1 MADTPDNEIAFA
13 QSVMEVEQVAI
24 RLAGERLD
32 ADFLRALDLLDGCAG
47 TVLTTGVGKSGIA
60 ARKIAA
66 TLTSVGC
73 ASVFLHPME
82 ALHGDLGLV
91 RREDVVLALSNS
103 GESEELLA
111 ILPTVL
117 MRRVPIIALTGNL
130 KSTLAEKST
139 VALNASIE
147 REACPLNL
155 APTTSVLVAIAIGDA
170 LAMTLQKRRHLLPE
184 EYALNHPGGQLGRR
198 LTLRVRDIMRQGEDA
213 LPLLPPTADF
223 QEVLCEVSAKHVGAT
238 CIVDSGGRFL
248 GLIAESEVR
257 RALQTRGAEALQ
269 LTAESLMNRH
279 PRVLLAP
286 DQLAYEAMQ
295 EMENRPQP
303 ISVAPVLEAEQRV
316 VGMVHVHDLVR
327 ARL

>member
-1 MADTPDNEIAFA
+1 MSNISDNEIAFA
-13 QSVMEVEQVAI
+13 RSVMEVEQVAI

-32 ADFLRALDLLDGCAG
+32 ENFIRALDLLDGCAG
-47 TVLTTGVGKSGIA
+47 TVITTGVGKSGIA
-60 ARKIAA
+60 AHKISA
-66 TLTSVGC
+66 TLTSGGC
-73 ASVFLHPME
+73 PSVFLHPME
-82 ALHGDLGLV
+82 ALHGDLGIV

-117 MRRVPIIALTGNL
+117 LRRVPVIALTGNSA
-130 KSTLAEKST
+130 STLAQKASVT
-139 VALNASIE
+139 LNAAIE

-155 APTTSVLVAIAIGDA
+155 APTTSVLVAIALGDA

-198 LTLRVRDIMRQGEDA
+198 LTLRVRDIMRAGEDA
-213 LPLLPPTADF
+213 LPLLPPNASF

-238 CIVDSGGRFL
+238 CIVDSEERLL

-257 RALQTRGAEALQ
+257 NALQTRGAEALT
-269 LTAESLMNRH
+269 LAADSLMNRH
-279 PRVLLAP
+279 PRVILAP
-286 DQLAYEAMQ
+286 DQLAFEAMQ
-295 EMENRPQP
+295 EMENRLHP
-303 ISVAPVLEAEQRV
+303 ISVAPVVDGNQRV

>member
-1 MADTPDNEIAFA
+1 MSNLPDNEIAFA

-32 ADFLRALDLLDGCAG
+32 AAFVRALDLLDGCAG
-47 TVLTTGVGKSGIA
+47 TVIATGVGKSGLA
-60 ARKIAA
+60 ARKISA

-73 ASVFLHPME
+73 PSIFLHPME
-82 ALHGDLGLV
+82 ALHGDLGIV

-111 ILPTVL
+111 ILPTIL
-117 MRRVPIIALTGNL
+117 LRRVPIIALTGNRA
-130 KSTLAEKST
+130 STLAQKAT
-139 VALNASIE
+139 VTLNASIE

-155 APTTSVLVAIAIGDA
+155 APTTSVLVAIALGDA

-198 LTLRVRDIMRQGEDA
+198 LTLRVRDIMREGEEA

-238 CIVDSGGRFL
+238 CIVDDAGRLL

-257 RALQTRGAEALQ
+257 GALQTRGAAALT
-269 LTAESLMNRH
+269 LAAEFLMNRH
-279 PRVLLAP
+279 PRVILAP
-286 DQLAYEAMQ
+286 DQLAFEAMQ
-295 EMENRPQP
+295 DMENRLHP
-303 ISVAPVLEAEQRV
+303 ISVAPVVDGEQRV

>member
-1 MADTPDNEIAFA
+1 MSNLPDNEIAFA

-32 ADFLRALDLLDGCAG
+32 ATFVRALDLLDGCAG
-47 TVLTTGVGKSGIA
+47 TVITTGVGKSGLA
-60 ARKIAA
+60 ARKISA

-73 ASVFLHPME
+73 PSVFLHPME
-82 ALHGDLGLV
+82 ALHGDLGIV
-91 RREDVVLALSNS
+91 RRSDVVLALSNS

-111 ILPTVL
+111 ILPTIL
-117 MRRVPIIALTGNL
+117 LRRVPIIALTGNL
-130 KSTLAEKST
+130 TSTLAQKAT
-139 VALNASIE
+139 ITLNASIE

-155 APTTSVLVAIAIGDA
+155 APTTSVLVAIAMGDA

-198 LTLRVRDIMRQGEDA
+198 LTLRVSDIMRAGEDA
-213 LPLLPPTADF
+213 LPLLPPTASF

-238 CIVDSGGRFL
+238 CIVDSEGRLL

-257 RALQTRGAEALQ
+257 GALQTRGAAALT
-269 LTAESLMNRH
+269 LAAESLMNRH
-279 PRVLLAP
+279 PRVVLSP
-286 DQLAYEAMQ
+286 NQLAFEAMQ
-295 EMENRPQP
+295 DMENRLYP
-303 ISVAPVLEAEQRV
+303 ISVAPVVDGEHRV